1 MTAPTLDRETILRAV
16 QKWPVSEQVALADA
30 ILNQAQEAHT
40 RPEAVQPPA
49 ISALALR
56 GIASSGQPAPAD
68 DEIARGLEEERMR
81 KYGE

>member
-30 ILNQAQEAHT
+30 ILDQAQEAHA
-40 RPEAVQPPA
+40 RPEEAQPPS
-49 ISALALR
+49 ISAMALR
-56 GIASSGQPAPAD
+56 GIASNGQAAPSD
-68 DEIARGLEEERMR
+68 DEVARMFEEERSR